1 MSGLLAVVEGLQERA
16 VTDDSEAEAGWTV
29 DEHVHELGTER
40 PGEPVPGGIWERA
53 TALVRDYD
61 FTPPELLRAAYLRD
75 SELLGRDILL
85 DGRFGPLRFL
95 MGVRI
100 TEVVDRA
107 DEDGWR
113 IWGWAYAT
121 LDGHLQRGQVLY
133 RVAKHRAS
141 GRVEFRASVRWK
153 PDPRLGPVFG
163 LGWGL
168 FGRRSQLRFYRR
180 IGERARERAV
190 LQPPGRRTSGTG
202 PLVLVPGDARPDPWD
217 HARIRVAHPVRGR
230 LLLPPA
236 ADRT

>member
-1 MSGLLAVVEGLQERA
+1 MSGLRAVVEGLRERA
-16 VTDDSEAEAGWTV
+16 VTDEPEVEAGWTV
-29 DEHVHELGTER
+29 DEHVHELGTEL
-40 PGEPVPGGIWERA
+40 PGGPLPNGIWERA

-75 SELLGRDILL
+75 SALLGRDILL

-100 TEVVDRA
+100 TEVVDHA

-113 IWGWAYAT
+113 IWGWAYST
-121 LDGHLQRGQVLY
+121 LDGHLQRGRVLY

-141 GRVEFRASVRWK
+141 GRVEFRASVRWR

-163 LGWGL
+163 LGWGV

-180 IGERARERAV
+180 IGERVRERAV
-190 LQPPGRRTSGTG
+190 LEPPGRRVPGTG
-202 PLVLVPGDARPDPWD
+202 PLILVPGDARPDPWD
-217 HARIRVAHPVRGR
+217 HARLRVAHPVHGR
-230 LLLPPA
+230 RLLPPA
-236 ADRT
+236 VDRA

>member
-1 MSGLLAVVEGLQERA
+1 MSTLLAVVEGLRERA
-16 VTDDSEAEAGWTV
+16 VTDDPDAEIGWIV
-29 DEHVHELGTER
+29 DEHVHELGTE
-40 PGEPVPGGIWERA
+40 PVGEPVPGGIWERA

-75 SELLGRDILL
+75 SALLGRDILL

-100 TEVVDRA
+100 TEVVDLA
-107 DEDGWR
+107 DDGWHL
-113 IWGWAYAT
+113 WGWAYAT
-121 LDGHLQRGQVLY
+121 LDGHLQRGRVLY

-180 IGERARERAV
+180 IGERVRERAV
-190 LQPPGRRTSGTG
+190 LDPSGRRTPGTG

-217 HARIRVAHPVRGR
+217 RARVRVAHPVRGR
-230 LLLPPA
+230 RILRPA
-236 ADRT
+236 ADRA